1 MAQDNDIA
9 QAVAEF
15 AGKKKAP
22 GYHHLKIKG
31 EDGRVYQHI
40 SSVSCCGKCGGE
52 SGGQCEDCLKMVN
65 EIGKLIKDTHES
77 GFNLGKDT
85 IKEGIAI
92 GRECCPSEEAEE
104 SGWTFKKVLMN
115 IAWGLVGFAI
125 LVVMLMALGGKFNG
139 MFSDNYE
146 PAPTPVYVTDN
157 NQGDNSSPDQGLPQP
172 EPEASSDETAEEIWG
187 EKKTNGKVS
196 DEKLEEAF
204 WATRDY
210 HNNLRLLEVEKIG
223 NIDRDYFL
231 AAIIAQEDGLTKEQ
245 RGKKVARITATTSQ
259 SFFVNTEDHSSNLS
273 RLTKYAEHCAKGEGL
288 DPKNVDAEWYAN
300 SYVTKDNIS
309 PSMEETEFSKRVK
322 EDATR
327 LANILKKK
335 GYPPSYFRK

>member
-1 MAQDNDIA
+1 MVQNNDIA

-77 GFNLGKDT
+77 GINLGKGAITDGMKAL
-85 IKEGIAI
+85 KEYCPCEDEDERPGFLRRYWFHILIAI
-92 GRECCPSEEAEE
+92 AV
-104 SGWTFKKVLMN
+104 VLASWS
-115 IAWGLVGFAI
+115 IF
-125 LVVMLMALGGKFNG
+125 GGDSNKQSN
-139 MFSDNYE
+139 NYE
-146 PAPTPVYVTDN
+146 PAPPPTHTTDN
-157 NQGDNSSPDQGLPQP
+157 NQGGNNSSDQDLSQP
-172 EPEASSDETAEEIWG
+172 EPEPSSDETPEEIWG

-231 AAIIAQEDGLTKEQ
+231 AAIIAQDDGLTKEQ

-259 SFFVNTEDHSSNLS
+259 SFFINTEDYSSNLA
-273 RLTKYAEHCAKGEGL
+273 RLTKYAGHCAKGEDL